1 MSEENV
7 YVPSND
13 PFHYNLYACSVCG
26 EEMFSAFVVCDVEN
40 VNFVDNPSEFKDIK
54 GELVFT
60 TLDGG
65 ALPSVCKRCGRPVTL
80 PHRLPIDVLVSVRSS
95 AKQEG

>member
-1 MSEENV
+1 MSDENV

-54 GELVFT
+54 G
-60 TLDGG
+60 
-65 ALPSVCKRCGRPVTL
+65 
-80 PHRLPIDVLVSVRSS
+80 
-95 AKQEG
+95 